1 MVRCGPSRTST
12 RSIAARTD
20 TVGRPGG
27 DLGPAANA
35 GHASDL
41 VAGKDHEVT
50 DFTAADRRRAPG
62 PFTPRQLSRLDE
74 ALTLS
79 SRETGL
85 DFSVWVGELEEPTR
99 EHAERLHAG
108 LPRPAEGVLIAV
120 SPGQRVLHIVT
131 GEHSSRRLPDRAA
144 ASGGAVDAG
153 LALGRRPRRRAGQ
166 RAADA
171 LRPGRPGQPQ
181 RRRHPAGPAAPPRRL
196 AGRLSGQPVDR
207 HVRAGLGGELG
218 AGPVRVPALQLE
230 AGELGHQVEL
240 GRPDVAVRA
249 AEQLRLRAVA
259 EPEVVRDDLL
269 VHTSYVSSPM

>member
-1 MVRCGPSRTST
+1 VASGEVRTEPYVDPEV
-12 RSIAARTD
+12 AARTD

-41 VAGKDHEVT
+41 VAGKDNEVT
-50 DFTAADRRRAPG
+50 DFTAAAARRAPG

-85 DFSVWVGELEEPTR
+85 DFSVWVGELDEPTR

-108 LPRPAEGVLIAV
+108 LPHPAEGVLLAV

-144 ASGGAVDAG
+144 ALAALSMRASLSVGDLIGALVNGLRMLSDQAGRTSDRDAG
-153 LALGRRPRRRAGQ
+153 TPL
-166 RAADA
+166 
-171 LRPGRPGQPQ
+171 
-181 RRRHPAGPAAPPRRL
+181 APP
-196 AGRLSGQPVDR
+196 
-207 HVRAGLGGELG
+207 H
-218 AGPVRVPALQLE
+218 
-230 AGELGHQVEL
+230 H
-240 GRPDVAVRA
+240 
-249 AEQLRLRAVA
+249 
-259 EPEVVRDDLL
+259 
-269 VHTSYVSSPM
+269 HH